1 MPRSP
6 QVNFRL
12 KPKDA
17 DGLSLIYLQFL
28 YNKHRLFF
36 SFGQKISPSN
46 WNNNKQRVKNTRE
59 TSKDGKYLLND
70 LIENLEKVCK
80 KAYNNE
86 IKNGIPNPDTLKK
99 FLEDFLKQ
107 NEPVAEVESVTLF
120 KLLDRFINNEI
131 KFKGKNKSKNTLKTY
146 STLKGHL
153 LEFDN
158 IFKYKIDFD
167 TVTLEFFYKY
177 VDFLGKRDK
186 YEKQIRAL
194 RPELKNKRVGKIG
207 TNAISKDIQILKT
220 VMGEA
225 VDLDY
230 TTNFA
235 FKHKKFFV
243 ARKETDAVYLN
254 DKELQELYKYDLSK
268 NKRLEQVRDLFIFG
282 CWVGLRFSDYNN
294 VKPENIVMI
303 EDDLF
308 IKITP
313 QKTSDYVIIPCNSG
327 VLEIFKKYEDNHNK
341 LPKSISNQK
350 FNEYIKEV
358 CKVAGLKEKG
368 RLSTD
373 MNIELFECISSH
385 TARRSFATNLY
396 LEGYPT
402 LEIMKITGH
411 RTERSFMKYI
421 KLTKLDAARNLSLHM
436 KKKWEEKRLR
446 AEGTLM
452 KVV

>member
-12 KPKDA
+12 KPHDA
-17 DGLSLIYLQFL
+17 EGLSLIYLQFL
-28 YNKHRLFF
+28 YNKYRLFF
-36 SFGQKISPSN
+36 SFGQKVNVSN
-46 WNNNKQRVKNTRE
+46 WNKNKQRVKNTRE
-59 TSKDGKYLLND
+59 TSSDGKYLLND
-70 LIENLEKVCK
+70 LLENLEKVCI

-86 IKNGIPNPDTLKK
+86 IKNGIPHPDTLKRY
-99 FLEDFLKQ
+99 LEDFLNQ
-107 NEPVAEVESVTLF
+107 NEPQTQQEMPSLF

-146 STLKGHL
+146 NTLKGHL
-153 LEFDN
+153 HEYQH
-158 IFKYKIDFD
+158 IFKHKVDFD
-167 TVTLEFFYKY
+167 TVNLEFFYKY
-177 VDFLGKRDK
+177 VDFLGKRNR
-186 YEKQIRAL
+186 YEKQIRSL
-194 RPELKNKRVGKIG
+194 RPELKNKMVGKIG

-230 TTNFA
+230 TTNYA

-243 ARKETDAVYLN
+243 TRTDTDAVYLK
-254 DKELQELYKYDLSK
+254 DKELQDLYKYDLSK

-294 VKPENIVMI
+294 VKAENIVMI
-303 EDDLF
+303 ENDLF
-308 IKITP
+308 LKITP
-313 QKTSDYVIIPCNSG
+313 QKTSDYVIIPCNGG
-327 VLEIFKKYEDNHNK
+327 VLEIFKKYENSPNK

-358 CKVAGLKEKG
+358 CKLTGMNEKG
-368 RLSTD
+368 RLSSD
-373 MNIELFECISSH
+373 LNLELWECISSH

-421 KLTKLDAARNLSLHM
+421 KLTKLDAAKNLNLHM
-436 KKKWEEKRLR
+436 KKKWEEKRLK
-446 AEGTLM
+446 AEGSLM
-452 KVV
+452 KVA